1 MMKTNNLILFTS
13 QAILSFMCLAALDFG
28 NTSESYGQPAQQIE
42 ANSSANVATNAS
54 KVKLHLES
62 LSITRSP
69 TGLVDVIGSIRN
81 NNSVNVDDIKVT
93 AEYYDKKG
101 LIIKS
106 TDKLVTNPSH
116 IAKPGD
122 IIPFQMIEVISFG
135 KVNTHNVTAHG
146 DIVG

>member
-1 MMKTNNLILFTS
+1 M
-13 QAILSFMCLAALDFG
+13 
-28 NTSESYGQPAQQIE
+28 
-42 ANSSANVATNAS
+42 
-54 KVKLHLES
+54 
-62 LSITRSP
+62 SITKSA

-101 LIIKS
+101 LIVKKF

-116 IAKPGD
+116 VVKPGD
-122 IIPFQMIEVISFG
+122 IIPFQMIETISFG